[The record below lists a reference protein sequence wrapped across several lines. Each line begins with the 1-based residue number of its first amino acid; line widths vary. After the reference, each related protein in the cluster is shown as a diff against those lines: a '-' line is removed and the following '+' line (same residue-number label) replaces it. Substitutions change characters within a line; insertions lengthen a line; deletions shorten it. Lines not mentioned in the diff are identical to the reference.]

1 MNAVIGQEKLV
12 KALESYTLETVPKTM
27 LFLGQSGCGKSW
39 IANAFAKHLELDT
52 VQLDIGD
59 TTKYPMEEFKDK
71 LIDFYQCPVRKLYL
85 FNLKGA
91 SEIRQT
97 VLLKLI
103 EEPSMYMNI
112 ILMAE
117 STVGILPT
125 ILNRCI
131 KYVFEPYTPE
141 QLKQFDWAVNCSEEI
156 AYEICK
162 TPGQLLELSADNL
175 DQALGL
181 CRAIISSVD
190 KANYANTLS
199 IITKINLKDDAKKI
213 DFKLFFDLM
222 TYAAFDDYKK
232 NNNELSFKIYLY
244 TIRQQAKALN
254 INVAKEAAKEA
265 FLLNYLDNIWRL
277 AR

>member
-12 KALESYTLETVPKTM
+12 KALEGYTLETAPKTI

-39 IANAFAKHLELDT
+39 IANAFAK
-52 VQLDIGD
+52 QLDLEVVVVQPD
-59 TTKYPMEEFKDK
+59 STAEK
-71 LIDFYQCPVRKLYL
+71 LIEYYQCPINKMYL
-85 FNLKGA
+85 IDLKDIT
-91 SEIRQT
+91 EKDQNKF
-97 VLLKLI
+97 LKFI
-103 EEPSMYMNI
+103 EEPSKTMNI

-125 ILNRCI
+125 ILNRCV

-181 CRAIISSVD
+181 CRAIVSSVD

-199 IITKINLKDDAKKI
+199 IVTKINLKDDAKKI

-254 INVAKEAAKEA
+254 INVAKEA

>member
-12 KALESYTLETVPKTM
+12 KALEGYTLETAPKTI

-39 IANAFAKHLELDT
+39 IANAFAK
-52 VQLDIGD
+52 QLDLEVVIVQPD
-59 TTKYPMEEFKDK
+59 STAEK
-71 LIDFYQCPVRKLYL
+71 LIEYYQCPINKMYL
-85 FNLKGA
+85 IDLKDIV
-91 SEIRQT
+91 EKDQNKF
-97 VLLKLI
+97 LKFI
-103 EEPSMYMNI
+103 EEPSKTMNI

-125 ILNRCI
+125 ILNRCV

-181 CRAIISSVD
+181 CRAIVSSVN

-199 IITKINLKDDAKKI
+199 IVTKINLKDDAKKI

-254 INVAKEAAKEA
+254 INVAKEA

>member
-12 KALESYTLETVPKTM
+12 KALEGYTLETAPKTI

-39 IANAFAKHLELDT
+39 IANAFAK
-52 VQLDIGD
+52 QLDLEVVVVQPD
-59 TTKYPMEEFKDK
+59 STAEK
-71 LIDFYQCPVRKLYL
+71 LIEYYQCPINKMYL
-85 FNLKGA
+85 IDLKDIV
-91 SEIRQT
+91 EKDQNKF
-97 VLLKLI
+97 LKFI
-103 EEPSMYMNI
+103 EEPSKTMNI

-125 ILNRCI
+125 ILNRCV

-181 CRAIISSVD
+181 CKAIISSVD

-199 IITKINLKDDAKKI
+199 IVTKINLKDDAKKI

-254 INVAKEAAKEA
+254 INVAKEA

>member
-12 KALESYTLETVPKTM
+12 KALEGYTLETAPKTI

-39 IANAFAKHLELDT
+39 IANAFAK
-52 VQLDIGD
+52 QLDLEVVVVKPD
-59 TTKYPMEEFKDK
+59 STAEK
-71 LIDFYQCPVRKLYL
+71 LIEYYQCPINKMYL
-85 FNLKGA
+85 IDLKDIV
-91 SEIRQT
+91 EKDQNKF
-97 VLLKLI
+97 LKFI
-103 EEPSMYMNI
+103 EEPSKTMNI

-125 ILNRCI
+125 ILNRCV

-181 CRAIISSVD
+181 CRAIVSSVD

-199 IITKINLKDDAKKI
+199 IVTKINLKDDAKKI

-254 INVAKEAAKEA
+254 INVAKEA

-277 AR
+277 VR

>member
-1 MNAVIGQEKLV
+1 M
-12 KALESYTLETVPKTM
+12 
-27 LFLGQSGCGKSW
+27 GQSGCGKSW
-39 IANAFAKHLELDT
+39 IANAFAK
-52 VQLDIGD
+52 QLDLEVVVVQPD
-59 TTKYPMEEFKDK
+59 STAEK
-71 LIDFYQCPVRKLYL
+71 LIEYYQCPINKMYL
-85 FNLKGA
+85 IDLKDIV
-91 SEIRQT
+91 EKDQNKF
-97 VLLKLI
+97 LKFI
-103 EEPSMYMNI
+103 EEPSKTMNI

-125 ILNRCI
+125 ILNRCV

-181 CRAIISSVD
+181 CRAIVSSVD

-199 IITKINLKDDAKKI
+199 IVTKINLKDDAKKI

-222 TYAAFDDYKK
+222 TYVAFDDYKK

-254 INVAKEAAKEA
+254 INVAKEA

>member
-12 KALESYTLETVPKTM
+12 KALEGYTLETAPKTI

-39 IANAFAKHLELDT
+39 IANAFAK
-52 VQLDIGD
+52 QLDLEVVVVQPD
-59 TTKYPMEEFKDK
+59 STAEK
-71 LIDFYQCPVRKLYL
+71 LIEYYQCPINKMYL
-85 FNLKGA
+85 IDLKDIV
-91 SEIRQT
+91 EKDQNKF
-97 VLLKLI
+97 LKFI
-103 EEPSMYMNI
+103 EEPSKTMNI

-125 ILNRCI
+125 ILNRCV

-181 CRAIISSVD
+181 CRAIVSSVD

-199 IITKINLKDDAKKI
+199 IVTKINLKDDAKKI

-254 INVAKEAAKEA
+254 INVAKEA
-265 FLLNYLDNIWRL
+265 FLLNYLDNI
-277 AR
+277 

>member
-12 KALESYTLETVPKTM
+12 KALEGYTLETAPKTI

-39 IANAFAKHLELDT
+39 IANAFAK
-52 VQLDIGD
+52 QLDLEVVVVQPD
-59 TTKYPMEEFKDK
+59 STAEK
-71 LIDFYQCPVRKLYL
+71 LIEYYQCPINKMYL
-85 FNLKGA
+85 IDLKDIV
-91 SEIRQT
+91 EKDQNKF
-97 VLLKLI
+97 LKFI
-103 EEPSMYMNI
+103 EEPSKTMNI

-125 ILNRCI
+125 ILNRCV

-175 DQALGL
+175 DQALSL
-181 CRAIISSVD
+181 CRAIVSSVD

-199 IITKINLKDDAKKI
+199 IITKVNLKDDAKKI

-254 INVAKEAAKEA
+254 INVAKEA

>member
-12 KALESYTLETVPKTM
+12 KALEGYTLETAPKTI

-39 IANAFAKHLELDT
+39 IANAFAK
-52 VQLDIGD
+52 QLDLEVVVVQPD
-59 TTKYPMEEFKDK
+59 STAEK
-71 LIDFYQCPVRKLYL
+71 LIEYYQCPINKMYL
-85 FNLKGA
+85 IDLKDIV
-91 SEIRQT
+91 EKDQNKF
-97 VLLKLI
+97 LKFI
-103 EEPSMYMNI
+103 EEPSKTMNI

-125 ILNRCI
+125 ILNRCV

-181 CRAIISSVD
+181 CRAIVSSVD

-199 IITKINLKDDAKKI
+199 IVTKINLKDDAKKI

-222 TYAAFDDYKK
+222 TYVAFDDYKK

-254 INVAKEAAKEA
+254 INVAKEA
-265 FLLNYLDNIWRL
+265 FLLNYLNNIWRL

>member
-12 KALESYTLETVPKTM
+12 KALEGYTLETAPKTI

-39 IANAFAKHLELDT
+39 IANAFAK
-52 VQLDIGD
+52 QLDLEVVVVKPD
-59 TTKYPMEEFKDK
+59 STAEK
-71 LIDFYQCPVRKLYL
+71 LIEYYQCPINKMYL
-85 FNLKGA
+85 IDLKDIV
-91 SEIRQT
+91 EKDQNKF
-97 VLLKLI
+97 LKFI
-103 EEPSMYMNI
+103 EEPSKTMNI

-125 ILNRCI
+125 ILNRCV

-199 IITKINLKDDAKKI
+199 IVTKINLKDDAKKI

-254 INVAKEAAKEA
+254 INVAKEA

>member
-12 KALESYTLETVPKTM
+12 KALEGYTLETAPKTI

-39 IANAFAKHLELDT
+39 IANAFAK
-52 VQLDIGD
+52 QLDLEVVVVKPD
-59 TTKYPMEEFKDK
+59 STAEK
-71 LIDFYQCPVRKLYL
+71 LIEYYQCPINKMYL
-85 FNLKGA
+85 IDLKDIV
-91 SEIRQT
+91 EKDQNKF
-97 VLLKLI
+97 LKFI
-103 EEPSMYMNI
+103 EEPSKAMNI

-125 ILNRCI
+125 ILNRCV

-181 CRAIISSVD
+181 CRAIVSSVD

-199 IITKINLKDDAKKI
+199 IVTKINLKDDAKKI

-222 TYAAFDDYKK
+222 TYAAFDDYKR

-254 INVAKEAAKEA
+254 INVAKEA

>member
-12 KALESYTLETVPKTM
+12 KALEGYTLETAPKTI

-39 IANAFAKHLELDT
+39 IANAFAK
-52 VQLDIGD
+52 QLDLEVVVVQPD
-59 TTKYPMEEFKDK
+59 STAEK
-71 LIDFYQCPVRKLYL
+71 LIEYYQCPINKMYL
-85 FNLKGA
+85 IDLKDIV
-91 SEIRQT
+91 EKDQNKF
-97 VLLKLI
+97 LKFI
-103 EEPSMYMNI
+103 EEPSKTMNI

-125 ILNRCI
+125 ILNRCV

-181 CRAIISSVD
+181 CRAIVSAVD

-199 IITKINLKDDAKKI
+199 IVTKINLKDDAKKI

-254 INVAKEAAKEA
+254 INVAKEA

>member
-12 KALESYTLETVPKTM
+12 KALEGYTLETAPKTI

-39 IANAFAKHLELDT
+39 IANAFAK
-52 VQLDIGD
+52 QLDLEVVVVQPD
-59 TTKYPMEEFKDK
+59 STAEK
-71 LIDFYQCPVRKLYL
+71 LIEYYQCPINKMYL
-85 FNLKGA
+85 IDLK
-91 SEIRQT
+91 EITEKDQNKF
-97 VLLKLI
+97 LKFI
-103 EEPSMYMNI
+103 EEPSKTMNI

-125 ILNRCI
+125 ILNRCV

-181 CRAIISSVD
+181 CRAIVSSVD

-254 INVAKEAAKEA
+254 INVAKEA

>member
-12 KALESYTLETVPKTM
+12 KALEGYTLETAPKTI

-39 IANAFAKHLELDT
+39 IANAFAK
-52 VQLDIGD
+52 QLDLEVVVVTPD
-59 TTKYPMEEFKDK
+59 STAEK
-71 LIDFYQCPVRKLYL
+71 LIEYYQCPINKMYL
-85 FNLKGA
+85 IDLKDIV
-91 SEIRQT
+91 EKDQNKF
-97 VLLKLI
+97 LKFI
-103 EEPSMYMNI
+103 EEPSKTMNI

-125 ILNRCI
+125 ILNRCV

-181 CRAIISSVD
+181 CRAIVSSVD
-190 KANYANTLS
+190 KASYANTLS
-199 IITKINLKDDAKKI
+199 IVTKINLKDDAKKI

-254 INVAKEAAKEA
+254 INVAKEA

>member
-12 KALESYTLETVPKTM
+12 KALEGYTLETAPKTI

-39 IANAFAKHLELDT
+39 IANAFAK
-52 VQLDIGD
+52 QLDLEVVVVQPD
-59 TTKYPMEEFKDK
+59 STAEK
-71 LIDFYQCPVRKLYL
+71 LIEYYQCPINKMYL
-85 FNLKGA
+85 IDLKDIV
-91 SEIRQT
+91 EKNQNKF
-97 VLLKLI
+97 LKFI
-103 EEPSMYMNI
+103 EEPSKTMNI

-125 ILNRCI
+125 ILNRCV

-181 CRAIISSVD
+181 CRAIVSSVD
-190 KANYANTLS
+190 KASYANTLS
-199 IITKINLKDDAKKI
+199 IVTKINFKDDAKKI
-213 DFKLFFDLM
+213 NFKLFFDLM

-254 INVAKEAAKEA
+254 INVAKEA

>member
-12 KALESYTLETVPKTM
+12 KALESYTLETAPKTI

-39 IANAFAKHLELDT
+39 IANAFAK
-52 VQLDIGD
+52 QLDLEVVIVQPD
-59 TTKYPMEEFKDK
+59 STAEK
-71 LIDFYQCPVRKLYL
+71 LIEYYQCPINKMYL
-85 FNLKGA
+85 IDLKDIV
-91 SEIRQT
+91 EKDQNKF
-97 VLLKLI
+97 LKFI
-103 EEPSMYMNI
+103 EEPSKTMNI

-125 ILNRCI
+125 ILNRCV

-222 TYAAFDDYKK
+222 IYAAFDDYKK

-254 INVAKEAAKEA
+254 INVAKEA

>member
-12 KALESYTLETVPKTM
+12 KALEGYTLETAPKTI

-39 IANAFAKHLELDT
+39 IANAFAK
-52 VQLDIGD
+52 QLDLEVVVVKPD
-59 TTKYPMEEFKDK
+59 STAEK
-71 LIDFYQCPVRKLYL
+71 LIEYYQCPINKMYL
-85 FNLKGA
+85 IDLKDIV
-91 SEIRQT
+91 EKDQNKF
-97 VLLKLI
+97 LKFI
-103 EEPSMYMNI
+103 EEPSKTMNI

-125 ILNRCI
+125 ILNRCV

-181 CRAIISSVD
+181 CRAIVSSVG

-199 IITKINLKDDAKKI
+199 IVTKINLKDDAKKI

-222 TYAAFDDYKK
+222 TYVAFDDYKK

-254 INVAKEAAKEA
+254 INVAKEA

>member
-12 KALESYTLETVPKTM
+12 KALECYTLETAPKTI

-39 IANAFAKHLELDT
+39 IANAFAK
-52 VQLDIGD
+52 QLDLEVVIVQPD
-59 TTKYPMEEFKDK
+59 STAEK
-71 LIDFYQCPVRKLYL
+71 LIEYYQCPINKMYL
-85 FNLKGA
+85 IDLKDIV
-91 SEIRQT
+91 EKDQNKF
-97 VLLKLI
+97 LKFI
-103 EEPSMYMNI
+103 EEPSKTMNI

-125 ILNRCI
+125 ILNRCV

-181 CRAIISSVD
+181 CRAIVSSVD

-199 IITKINLKDDAKKI
+199 IITKINLKDEAKKI

-222 TYAAFDDYKK
+222 TYVAFDDYKK

-254 INVAKEAAKEA
+254 INVAKEA

>member
-1 MNAVIGQEKLV
+1 
-12 KALESYTLETVPKTM
+12 
-27 LFLGQSGCGKSW
+27 
-39 IANAFAKHLELDT
+39 
-52 VQLDIGD
+52 
-59 TTKYPMEEFKDK
+59 
-71 LIDFYQCPVRKLYL
+71 
-85 FNLKGA
+85 
-91 SEIRQT
+91 
-97 VLLKLI
+97 
-103 EEPSMYMNI
+103 
-112 ILMAE
+112 MAE

-125 ILNRCI
+125 ILNRCV

-181 CRAIISSVD
+181 CRAIVSSVS

-199 IITKINLKDDAKKI
+199 IVTKINLKDDAKKI

-254 INVAKEAAKEA
+254 INVAKEA

>member
-12 KALESYTLETVPKTM
+12 KALEGYTLETAPKTI

-39 IANAFAKHLELDT
+39 IANAFAK
-52 VQLDIGD
+52 QLDLEVVVVQPD
-59 TTKYPMEEFKDK
+59 STAEK
-71 LIDFYQCPVRKLYL
+71 LIEYYQCPINKMYL
-85 FNLKGA
+85 IDLKDIV
-91 SEIRQT
+91 EKDQNKF
-97 VLLKLI
+97 LKFI
-103 EEPSMYMNI
+103 EEPSKTMNI

-125 ILNRCI
+125 ILNRCV

-175 DQALGL
+175 DQALSL
-181 CRAIISSVD
+181 CRAIVSSVG

-199 IITKINLKDDAKKI
+199 IVTKINLKDDAKKI

-254 INVAKEAAKEA
+254 INVAKEA

>member
-12 KALESYTLETVPKTM
+12 KALEGYTLETAPKTI

-39 IANAFAKHLELDT
+39 IANAFAK
-52 VQLDIGD
+52 QLDLEVVVVQPD
-59 TTKYPMEEFKDK
+59 STAEK
-71 LIDFYQCPVRKLYL
+71 LIEYYQCPINKMYL
-85 FNLKGA
+85 IDLKDIV
-91 SEIRQT
+91 EKDQNKF
-97 VLLKLI
+97 LKFI
-103 EEPSMYMNI
+103 EEPSKTMNI

-125 ILNRCI
+125 ILNRCV

-181 CRAIISSVD
+181 CRAIVSSVD

-199 IITKINLKDDAKKI
+199 IITKVNLKDDAKKI

-254 INVAKEAAKEA
+254 INVAKEA

>member
-12 KALESYTLETVPKTM
+12 KALEGYTLETAPKTI

-39 IANAFAKHLELDT
+39 IANAFAK
-52 VQLDIGD
+52 QLDLEVVIVQPD
-59 TTKYPMEEFKDK
+59 STAEK
-71 LIDFYQCPVRKLYL
+71 LIEYYQCPINKMYL
-85 FNLKGA
+85 IDLKDIV
-91 SEIRQT
+91 EKDQNKF
-97 VLLKLI
+97 LKFI
-103 EEPSMYMNI
+103 EEPSKTMNI

-125 ILNRCI
+125 ILNRCV

-181 CRAIISSVD
+181 CRAIVSSVG

-199 IITKINLKDDAKKI
+199 IVTKINLKDDAKKI

-254 INVAKEAAKEA
+254 INVAKEA

>member
-12 KALESYTLETVPKTM
+12 KALEGYTLETAPKTI

-39 IANAFAKHLELDT
+39 IANAFAK
-52 VQLDIGD
+52 QLDLEVVVVQPD
-59 TTKYPMEEFKDK
+59 STAEK
-71 LIDFYQCPVRKLYL
+71 LIEYYQCPIHKMYL
-85 FNLKGA
+85 IDLKDIV
-91 SEIRQT
+91 EKDQNKF
-97 VLLKLI
+97 LKFI
-103 EEPSMYMNI
+103 EEPSKTMNI

-125 ILNRCI
+125 ILNRCV

-181 CRAIISSVD
+181 CMAIVSSVD

-199 IITKINLKDDAKKI
+199 IVTKINLKDDAKKI

-254 INVAKEAAKEA
+254 INVAKEA

>member
-12 KALESYTLETVPKTM
+12 KALEGYTLETAPKTI

-39 IANAFAKHLELDT
+39 IANAFAK
-52 VQLDIGD
+52 QLDLEVVVVQPD
-59 TTKYPMEEFKDK
+59 STAEK
-71 LIDFYQCPVRKLYL
+71 LIEYYQCPINKMYL
-85 FNLKGA
+85 IDLKDIV
-91 SEIRQT
+91 EKDQNKF
-97 VLLKLI
+97 LKFI
-103 EEPSMYMNI
+103 EEPSNTMNI

-125 ILNRCI
+125 ILNRCV

-162 TPGQLLELSADNL
+162 TPGQLLELSVDNL

-181 CRAIISSVD
+181 CRAIVSSVD

-199 IITKINLKDDAKKI
+199 IVTKINLKDDAKKI

-254 INVAKEAAKEA
+254 INVAKEA